1 MSSGVTGSEGT
12 ATDDDDKPP
21 EAGTADQGSTL
32 FTYMCYHMYESSGV
46 TGTDQGSTQKTAI
59 HIHEDEHIRDV
70 MKLSNSAEGATC
82 KQLTMAM
89 TSFANLLP
97 DVVVT
102 AAQTAVHRATQAAK
116 FSASPEELLAVFNK
130 VFSLVFS
137 NSIRYLVFNKVSVF
151 NKVPS
156 FFKFNKV
163 SIQ

>member
-1 MSSGVTGSEGT
+1 MTVKSGIPQAFCYADYSIISSQDMTLRSELDFDDEGDAAGGKAGEDGDEDGEYFQLFYLDMSS
-12 ATDDDDKPP
+12 A
-21 EAGTADQGSTL
+21 
-32 FTYMCYHMYESSGV
+32 YESSGV

-102 AAQTAVHRATQAAK
+102 AAQTAVHRATQHQAAK
-116 FSASPEELLAVFNK
+116 FSASSEELLAVFNK
-130 VFSLVFS
+130 VFSLVF
-137 NSIRYLVFNKVSVF
+137 
-151 NKVPS
+151 
-156 FFKFNKV
+156 
-163 SIQ
+163 

>member
-1 MSSGVTGSEGT
+1 
-12 ATDDDDKPP
+12 
-21 EAGTADQGSTL
+21 
-32 FTYMCYHMYESSGV
+32 MYESSGV

-102 AAQTAVHRATQAAK
+102 AAQTAVHRATQHQAAK
-116 FSASPEELLAVFNK
+116 FSASSEELLAVFNK
-130 VFSLVFS
+130 VFSLVF
-137 NSIRYLVFNKVSVF
+137 
-151 NKVPS
+151 
-156 FFKFNKV
+156 
-163 SIQ
+163 